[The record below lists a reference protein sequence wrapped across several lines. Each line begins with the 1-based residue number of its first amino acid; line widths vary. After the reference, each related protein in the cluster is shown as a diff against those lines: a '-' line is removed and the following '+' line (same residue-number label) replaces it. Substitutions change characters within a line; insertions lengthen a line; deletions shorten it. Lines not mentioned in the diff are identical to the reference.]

1 MVLEWKQSLNYLF
14 SSLFTL
20 FENEN
25 LLSLLH
31 FLLYHVDVLLGF

>member
-1 MVLEWKQSLNYLF
+1 MVLEWEESLSYLF
-14 SSLFTL
+14 RSLFTL
-20 FENEN
+20 FEKEN

>member
-1 MVLEWKQSLNYLF
+1 MVLEWKQGLNYLF